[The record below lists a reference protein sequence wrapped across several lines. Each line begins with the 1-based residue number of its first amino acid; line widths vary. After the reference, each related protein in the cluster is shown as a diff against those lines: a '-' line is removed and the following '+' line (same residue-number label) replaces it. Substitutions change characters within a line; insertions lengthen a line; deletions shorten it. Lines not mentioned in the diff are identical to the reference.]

1 MIFTRPKLMLKFE
14 VGKKIKEV
22 TKEALEKT
30 TEKEALDNIPS
41 GGLMLGMKLAE
52 TAIDLVKTG
61 AKLEIVENL
70 VY

>member
-1 MIFTRPKLMLKFE
+1 MLKFE
-14 VGKKIKEV
+14 VRKKIKEV
-22 TKEALEKT
+22 TKEALEKAK
-30 TEKEALDNIPS
+30 EKEALDNMPS
-41 GGLMLGMKLAE
+41 GGMMLGVELPE